1 MTTAFPP
8 GYSRLFATGLFLSM
22 DLPSG
27 PSGSR
32 SATPTPITT
41 APHTPLLEAATVAGN
56 YTGATTLAVPSFRSS
71 AQRSARR
78 PKLAALRTY
87 SGRTSSSNGSGP
99 PSAGVSSSVPPSPR
113 VVRRR
118 RSSVTLSQNPIAAI
132 KSPTRSAGMSGRAQS
147 FLQAMGSP
155 DKEKRSRQLDAVGEQ
170 SAESISAEDM
180 GENAGAG
187 KSKASA
193 RSRRAL
199 VARKPPPTAPLPV
212 PPNQPR
218 PNLPTL
224 TLNATF
230 PSPNSLSSALAPSH
244 GVLPL
249 PTPSTM
255 NLELLKSS
263 FDDLHR
269 QSARSLLV
277 NVGRSNTT
285 PSPHTSSSLL
295 EGHSW
300 FAARSGGRP
309 RLRKSVATTTGSRD
323 SDMLKHPVEVT
334 CMREAAVQRETSAQD
349 AESKVLVISFQA
361 SLVGRF
367 GPLYQAAQLD
377 DIRK

>member
-1 MTTAFPP
+1 MTTASPP

-99 PSAGVSSSVPPSPR
+99 PSAGLSSSVPPSPR

-170 SAESISAEDM
+170 SVESISAEDM

-187 KSKASA
+187 KPKASA

-199 VARKPPPTAPLPV
+199 VARKPPPTAPLPAL
-212 PPNQPR
+212 PNQPL

-224 TLNATF
+224 TLNTSF
-230 PSPNSLSSALAPSH
+230 PSPNSLSPALTPSP

-249 PTPSTM
+249 PTPGAM
-255 NLELLKSS
+255 ELGLHKFS
-263 FDDLHR
+263 FANVHR
-269 QSARSLLV
+269 RPARSPLV
-277 NVGRSNTT
+277 TSMSTNGTPVGPGYFDMAIRGS
-285 PSPHTSSSLL
+285 SPVLPENAMEL
-295 EGHSW
+295 E
-300 FAARSGGRP
+300 
-309 RLRKSVATTTGSRD
+309 
-323 SDMLKHPVEVT
+323 
-334 CMREAAVQRETSAQD
+334 
-349 AESKVLVISFQA
+349 
-361 SLVGRF
+361 
-367 GPLYQAAQLD
+367 
-377 DIRK
+377 